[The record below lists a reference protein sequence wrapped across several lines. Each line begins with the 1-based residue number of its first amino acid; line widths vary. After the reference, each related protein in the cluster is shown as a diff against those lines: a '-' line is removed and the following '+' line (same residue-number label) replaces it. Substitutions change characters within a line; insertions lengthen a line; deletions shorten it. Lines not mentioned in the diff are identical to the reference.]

1 MTKGALFEELRKLAG
16 LSEMDF
22 SSMRRTAYKK
32 PEPMPETVKSVLP
45 KTYVDDSLIALAD
58 RFGVTVDELVSD
70 EFIEKV
76 LSADENQDKVDEL
89 EEELEEAKSKYCEV
103 PETVRKTI
111 RFREEFPF
119 LNEKDCPNEFKI
131 LVSDMFSAYDLYREN
146 KNFLES
152 EGIITFTDASGRLM
166 ALKPDVTMSIVK
178 HTKPDAVSSKLYYV
192 ENVFRL
198 APQSGEYREISQMGL
213 EFIGGQGGYAEAEA
227 VELAVRSLA
236 AIGPQSVLDVGHMGF
251 ITSLLDV
258 LGVRE
263 EARAA
268 ALDALRA
275 KNAHTL
281 RAIAAESG
289 CTEEEAGQLAA
300 LAALAGPFPET
311 LDAARALVAA
321 PGMADACGELQSLY
335 DALEAVDAA
344 DTLRLDF
351 STLNDIDYYNGVVF
365 KGYVRGVPRAVLAG
379 GRYDNLMRRFG
390 KPQPAVGFALYLGG
404 LGRAFAEK
412 SDYDVDTL
420 LLYDAG
426 QSPAQVAR
434 AVQSILK
441 SGRSVRAEQSAPEGL
456 RVRQTLRLGPDGAV
470 PVTGGGGI
478 C

>member
-1 MTKGALFEELRKLAG
+1 
-16 LSEMDF
+16 
-22 SSMRRTAYKK
+22 
-32 PEPMPETVKSVLP
+32 
-45 KTYVDDSLIALAD
+45 
-58 RFGVTVDELVSD
+58 
-70 EFIEKV
+70 
-76 LSADENQDKVDEL
+76 
-89 EEELEEAKSKYCEV
+89 
-103 PETVRKTI
+103 
-111 RFREEFPF
+111 
-119 LNEKDCPNEFKI
+119 
-131 LVSDMFSAYDLYREN
+131 
-146 KNFLES
+146 
-152 EGIITFTDASGRLM
+152 
-166 ALKPDVTMSIVK
+166 
-178 HTKPDAVSSKLYYV
+178 
-192 ENVFRL
+192 
-198 APQSGEYREISQMGL
+198 
-213 EFIGGQGGYAEAEA
+213 
-227 VELAVRSLA
+227 
-236 AIGPQSVLDVGHMGF
+236 MGF

-311 LDAARALVAA
+311 LDARPARWWPR

-426 QSPAQVAR
+426 QSRRRWRGRYR
-434 AVQSILK
+434 AF
-441 SGRSVRAEQSAPEGL
+441 
-456 RVRQTLRLGPDGAV
+456 
-470 PVTGGGGI
+470 
-478 C
+478 

>member
-1 MTKGALFEELRKLAG
+1 MEIETGRLPKDEQVPLLLRGLFEQRG
-16 LSEMDF
+16 Y
-22 SSMRRTAYKK
+22 RRYRMSNF
-32 PEPMPETVKSVLP
+32 E
-45 KTYVDDSLIALAD
+45 
-58 RFGVTVDELVSD
+58 
-70 EFIEKV
+70 
-76 LSADENQDKVDEL
+76 
-89 EEELEEAKSKYCEV
+89 
-103 PETVRKTI
+103 
-111 RFREEFPF
+111 
-119 LNEKDCPNEFKI
+119 
-131 LVSDMFSAYDLYREN
+131 AYDLYREN

-300 LAALAGPFPET
+300 LP
-311 LDAARALVAA
+311 
-321 PGMADACGELQSLY
+321 
-335 DALEAVDAA
+335 
-344 DTLRLDF
+344 
-351 STLNDIDYYNGVVF
+351 NH
-365 KGYVRGVPRAVLAG
+365 
-379 GRYDNLMRRFG
+379 
-390 KPQPAVGFALYLGG
+390 
-404 LGRAFAEK
+404 
-412 SDYDVDTL
+412 
-420 LLYDAG
+420 
-426 QSPAQVAR
+426 
-434 AVQSILK
+434 
-441 SGRSVRAEQSAPEGL
+441 
-456 RVRQTLRLGPDGAV
+456 RVCTP
-470 PVTGGGGI
+470 
-478 C
+478 

>member
-1 MTKGALFEELRKLAG
+1 MSNFE
-16 LSEMDF
+16 
-22 SSMRRTAYKK
+22 
-32 PEPMPETVKSVLP
+32 
-45 KTYVDDSLIALAD
+45 
-58 RFGVTVDELVSD
+58 
-70 EFIEKV
+70 
-76 LSADENQDKVDEL
+76 
-89 EEELEEAKSKYCEV
+89 
-103 PETVRKTI
+103 
-111 RFREEFPF
+111 
-119 LNEKDCPNEFKI
+119 
-131 LVSDMFSAYDLYREN
+131 AYDLYREN

-198 APQSGEYREISQMGL
+198 APQSGEYRRS
-213 EFIGGQGGYAEAEA
+213 ARWAWSS
-227 VELAVRSLA
+227 LAARAAMPRLRPLNCRAAFA

-420 LLYDAG
+420 LLLYAG

-441 SGRSVRAEQSAPEGL
+441 AA
-456 RVRQTLRLGPDGAV
+456 AA
-470 PVTGGGGI
+470 
-478 C
+478 

>member
-1 MTKGALFEELRKLAG
+1 MEIETGRLPKDEQVPLLLRGLFEQRG
-16 LSEMDF
+16 Y
-22 SSMRRTAYKK
+22 RRYRMSNF
-32 PEPMPETVKSVLP
+32 E
-45 KTYVDDSLIALAD
+45 
-58 RFGVTVDELVSD
+58 
-70 EFIEKV
+70 
-76 LSADENQDKVDEL
+76 
-89 EEELEEAKSKYCEV
+89 
-103 PETVRKTI
+103 
-111 RFREEFPF
+111 
-119 LNEKDCPNEFKI
+119 
-131 LVSDMFSAYDLYREN
+131 AYDLYREN

-390 KPQPAVGFALYLGG
+390 KPQTALGFALYLGEVERM
-404 LGRAFAEK
+404 LAGRAP
-412 SDYDVDTL
+412 YDVDVL
-420 LLYDAG
+420 LLYDATAA
-426 QSPAQVAR
+426 PALAAQTVR
-434 AVQSILK
+434 ALAAEGK
-441 SGRSVRAEQSAPEGL
+441 SVRAAASTPEN
-456 RVRQTLRLGPDGAV
+456 VRARMVLRLNADGRTEV
-470 PVTGGGGI
+470 VS

>member
-1 MTKGALFEELRKLAG
+1 MPRLRPLNWPCAALR
-16 LSEMDF
+16 
-22 SSMRRTAYKK
+22 
-32 PEPMPETVKSVLP
+32 
-45 KTYVDDSLIALAD
+45 
-58 RFGVTVDELVSD
+58 
-70 EFIEKV
+70 
-76 LSADENQDKVDEL
+76 
-89 EEELEEAKSKYCEV
+89 
-103 PETVRKTI
+103 
-111 RFREEFPF
+111 PF
-119 LNEKDCPNEFKI
+119 
-131 LVSDMFSAYDLYREN
+131 VA
-146 KNFLES
+146 
-152 EGIITFTDASGRLM
+152 
-166 ALKPDVTMSIVK
+166 
-178 HTKPDAVSSKLYYV
+178 
-192 ENVFRL
+192 
-198 APQSGEYREISQMGL
+198 
-213 EFIGGQGGYAEAEA
+213 
-227 VELAVRSLA
+227 
-236 AIGPQSVLDVGHMGF
+236 QSVLDVGHMGF

-263 EARAA
+263 EAPRRRAGRAA
-268 ALDALRA
+268 GQKRPHAAGHRGRKRLHGGRGGPACRAGGFGRALPRNAGRRPRAGGRAGHGGRLR
-275 KNAHTL
+275 
-281 RAIAAESG
+281 RAAEP
-289 CTEEEAGQLAA
+289 A
-300 LAALAGPFPET
+300 
-311 LDAARALVAA
+311 
-321 PGMADACGELQSLY
+321 Y

-470 PVTGGGGI
+470 PRDRRWRHMLNIALPKGRLGDKVYGLFSCQLDTSARAV
-478 C
+478 

>member
-1 MTKGALFEELRKLAG
+1 MEIETGRLPKDEQVPLLLRGLFEQRG
-16 LSEMDF
+16 Y
-22 SSMRRTAYKK
+22 RRYRMSNF
-32 PEPMPETVKSVLP
+32 E
-45 KTYVDDSLIALAD
+45 
-58 RFGVTVDELVSD
+58 
-70 EFIEKV
+70 
-76 LSADENQDKVDEL
+76 
-89 EEELEEAKSKYCEV
+89 
-103 PETVRKTI
+103 
-111 RFREEFPF
+111 
-119 LNEKDCPNEFKI
+119 
-131 LVSDMFSAYDLYREN
+131 AYDLYREN

-441 SGRSVRAEQSAPEGL
+441 SGRSVRAEQSATEGL

>member
-1 MTKGALFEELRKLAG
+1 MEIETGRLPKDEQVPLLLRGLFEQRG
-16 LSEMDF
+16 Y
-22 SSMRRTAYKK
+22 RRYRMSNF
-32 PEPMPETVKSVLP
+32 E
-45 KTYVDDSLIALAD
+45 
-58 RFGVTVDELVSD
+58 
-70 EFIEKV
+70 
-76 LSADENQDKVDEL
+76 
-89 EEELEEAKSKYCEV
+89 
-103 PETVRKTI
+103 
-111 RFREEFPF
+111 
-119 LNEKDCPNEFKI
+119 
-131 LVSDMFSAYDLYREN
+131 AYDLYREN

-236 AIGPQSVLDVGHMGF
+236 AIGPQTVLDVGHMGF

-420 LLYDAG
+420 LLYDGRPKPGAG
-426 QSPAQVAR
+426 GAGGTEHFKKRPQRKGRTERAGGPACAPD
-434 AVQSILK
+434 AAPWP
-441 SGRSVRAEQSAPEGL
+441 GRSGPRDRRWRHMLNIALPKG
-456 RVRQTLRLGPDGAV
+456 RLGDKVYGLFSSIGYDCAAIYEDNRKLVFENPERGVRYLLVKPSDVAIYVEHGA
-470 PVTGGGGI
+470 GGHRRGGQGRVAGNTARCI
-478 C
+478 

>member
-1 MTKGALFEELRKLAG
+1 MPLLLRGLFEQRG
-16 LSEMDF
+16 Y
-22 SSMRRTAYKK
+22 RRYRMSNF
-32 PEPMPETVKSVLP
+32 E
-45 KTYVDDSLIALAD
+45 
-58 RFGVTVDELVSD
+58 
-70 EFIEKV
+70 
-76 LSADENQDKVDEL
+76 
-89 EEELEEAKSKYCEV
+89 
-103 PETVRKTI
+103 
-111 RFREEFPF
+111 
-119 LNEKDCPNEFKI
+119 
-131 LVSDMFSAYDLYREN
+131 AYDLYREN

-351 STLNDIDYYNGVVF
+351 STLNDRLLQRRCV
-365 KGYVRGVPRAVLAG
+365 KGYVRGVPRVLAG

-390 KPQPAVGFALYLGG
+390 KRSPPWASRCTWAGWA
-404 LGRAFAEK
+404 GR
-412 SDYDVDTL
+412 
-420 LLYDAG
+420 
-426 QSPAQVAR
+426 
-434 AVQSILK
+434 
-441 SGRSVRAEQSAPEGL
+441 L
-456 RVRQTLRLGPDGAV
+456 RKNRLRRRHSSFV
-470 PVTGGGGI
+470 
-478 C
+478 